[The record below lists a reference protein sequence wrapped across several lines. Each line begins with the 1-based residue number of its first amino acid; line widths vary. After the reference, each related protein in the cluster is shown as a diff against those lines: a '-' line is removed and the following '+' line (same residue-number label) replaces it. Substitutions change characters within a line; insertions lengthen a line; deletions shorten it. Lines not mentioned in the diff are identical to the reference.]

1 MLRLFQPRRPA
12 ADNDT
17 ASAPADKPR
26 HRRTASD
33 GTHET
38 DTEELS
44 TLSAT
49 SSGVGR
55 PAADPHSPENRGT
68 IVPGAPRVELL
79 DMPGP

>member
-1 MLRLFQPRRPA
+1 MLRLFQPRRRPA
-12 ADNDT
+12 ADNEA
-17 ASAPADKPR
+17 ASAPTDKPR

-55 PAADPHSPENRGT
+55 PAAADPHSPEKDS
-68 IVPGAPRVELL
+68 VPGARA
-79 DMPGP
+79 G